1 MKITDYING
10 EVTYD
15 GFGTYLWIAEPNTG
29 LQMLGEVR
37 GWGRIQNLFTD
48 NEGKVDFEAAAQF
61 QDEVGRFITEA
72 VNEKIEKLK
81 LEELTSEL

>member
-10 EVTYD
+10 EVKYD
-15 GFGTYLWIAEPNTG
+15 EQGTYLWITQPNGG

-37 GWGRIQNLFTD
+37 GWGRIQNLFVD
-48 NEGKVDFEAAAQF
+48 DELKLDFEAAAQF
-61 QDEVGRFITEA
+61 QDEIGKFIAEA
-72 VNEKIEKLK
+72 VNEKIKKLK